1 MRLTEEC
8 AKTKWC
14 PMHQAVSPPDTN
26 CVASNCMF
34 WRWAR
39 RDDEPEMIATDED
52 RNPKGYCGLA
62 GKP

>member
-1 MRLTEEC
+1 MRLTEKD

-14 PMHQAVSPPDTN
+14 PMHHAVSPPDTN

-34 WRWAR
+34 WRWYR
-39 RDDEPEMIATDED
+39 LNPQSWPETDRHGND
-52 RNPKGYCGLA
+52 LGYCGLA